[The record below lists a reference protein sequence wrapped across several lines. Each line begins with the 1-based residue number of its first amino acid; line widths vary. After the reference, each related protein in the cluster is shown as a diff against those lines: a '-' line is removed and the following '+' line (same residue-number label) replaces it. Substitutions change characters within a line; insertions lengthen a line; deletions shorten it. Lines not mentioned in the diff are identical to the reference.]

1 MIQKLKAAF
10 DFCCYVVHRICTTR
24 YTLFLEAEVKRL
36 THDNDEL
43 WKALCKMR
51 GTAPPAMIGN
61 EYVPQGK
68 AAKGNVDLSEMHDQV
83 RKFKGA
89 QRWPAMQKTME
100 AKSRA
105 AAADLRRRAA
115 VMPIRPEMDPVS
127 ATERI
132 MEQAA
137 PNSEIPLAEQDT
149 SDWPEVAPLTSA

>member
-10 DFCCYVVHRICTTR
+10 DFCCYVLHRICTTR

-51 GTAPPAMIGN
+51 GTAPPAMIG
-61 EYVPQGK
+61 EERVAVAPRLQPDGERARHK
-68 AAKGNVDLSEMHDQV
+68 PP
-83 RKFKGA
+83 
-89 QRWPAMQKTME
+89 QRWDAMKANLE
-100 AKSRA
+100 AKSRV